1 MRTVLTLILAVLTC
15 ISADA
20 HKYAYS
26 FNNTPMS
33 EAIVRISKDHPDVNI
48 SFIYKEL
55 DNYRTSARIQSDDAY
70 DALRQTIGLNP
81 ITITTKNGSFYV
93 EALQRGKYKYH
104 GKLVGSDKESVV
116 AATVLIINPTDSTV
130 ITYGISDKDGLFSI
144 PCDYST
150 PVFQTGGV
158 RF

>member
-55 DNYRTSARIQSDDAY
+55 DLS
-70 DALRQTIGLNP
+70 
-81 ITITTKNGSFYV
+81 
-93 EALQRGKYKYH
+93 
-104 GKLVGSDKESVV
+104 
-116 AATVLIINPTDSTV
+116 LIHI
-130 ITYGISDKDGLFSI
+130 
-144 PCDYST
+144 
-150 PVFQTGGV
+150 
-158 RF
+158 